1 MRLQNLF
8 IFILFSTFAATSLS
22 TRAQRNEQL
31 LEEGW
36 RFTKGDVTDAATPG
50 FDDSRWES
58 VTVPHDWAIY
68 GPFSRENDLQNV
80 AVTQNFET
88 QASIKTGRTGG
99 LPYVGVGWYRTTF
112 DTKPDQEVTL
122 VFDGAM
128 SEARVYVNG
137 QEACFW
143 PCGYNS
149 FYCNV
154 TRLINPDGRNNT
166 LAVRL
171 ENRPQSSRWYPGAG
185 LYRNVHVI
193 TTNRIHI
200 PVWGTQITTPHV
212 ADDYASVCL
221 RTSVENSGQKELT
234 LVTEILSPEGKTV
247 ATKENKGFINHGQ
260 PFTQNFI
267 VERPALWSP
276 ESPSLYRAV
285 TKVYVEDKLTDTY
298 TTRFGIRSIEYVAD
312 KGFYLNGKLRKFQ
325 GVCNHHDL
333 GPLGAA
339 INVKALRH
347 QLTLLKDMGCD
358 AIRTAHNMPAPELVA
373 LCDEMGFMMMIEP
386 FDEWDIAKCD
396 NGYHRFFN
404 EWAERDMVNMLR
416 HYRNHPCVVMWSI
429 GNEVPTQCSPEG
441 YKVAKF
447 LQDICHRED
456 PTRPVT
462 CGMDQ
467 VDCVLDNGFAA
478 MLDIPGFNYRAHR
491 YTEAYER
498 LPQNLV
504 LGSET
509 SSTVSS
515 RGVYKFPAQRK
526 ADAKYDDHQSSSYD
540 LEYCSWS
547 NIPDMDFALA
557 DDYNWT
563 LGQFVW
569 TGFDYLGEPSPYDT
583 DAWPNH
589 SSMFGIIDLASIPK
603 DRYYL
608 YRSLWNRNE
617 ETLHILPHWNWEG
630 HEGEKVPV
638 FVYTNYSSAELF
650 VNGKSYGKQT
660 KNNQTVEN
668 RYRLMWHDVVYEPG
682 EVKVIAY
689 DRNGKAMAEKVI
701 RTAGKPHHIEL
712 STPHHTLNADG
723 KDLAYVTLRIVDK
736 DGNLCPTDGRL
747 VNFNVKGAGRYRA
760 SANGDPTCL
769 DLFHLPRMHAF
780 NGMLTVILQASKE
793 AGTMELKASAKGL
806 KSGSIQIDVKSLN
819 QQP

>member
-1 MRLQNLF
+1 MRKLYLTALGLIAALSLF
-8 IFILFSTFAATSLS
+8 
-22 TRAQRNEQL
+22 AQRSEQS
-31 LEEGW
+31 LEKGW
-36 RFTKGDVTDAATPG
+36 KFTKGEVSGAEQPD
-50 FDDSRWES
+50 FNDSRWES

-68 GPFSRENDLQNV
+68 GPFDVNNDLQNV

-88 QASIKTGRTGG
+88 QASLKTGRTGG

-112 DTKPDQEVTL
+112 ESEPGKNTTL

-137 QEACFW
+137 KEACFW

-149 FYCNV
+149 FHCDV
-154 TRLINPDGRNNT
+154 TGLVNPDGKNNV

-185 LYRNVHVI
+185 IYRHVRVVS
-193 TTNRIHI
+193 TEKIHV

-212 ADDYASVCL
+212 KDDYASVCL
-221 RTSVENSGQKELT
+221 RTTILNSGKT
-234 LVTEILSPEGKTV
+234 LLTV
-247 ATKENKGFINHGQ
+247 ATDIVDSEGNVVASKTNKGYINHGQ
-260 PFTQNFI
+260 PFTQNFT
-267 VERPALWSP
+267 VNNPKLWSP
-276 ESPSLYRAV
+276 ESPVLYKAV
-285 TKVYVEDKLTDTY
+285 SKIYSSDTLLDTY
-298 TTRFGIRSIEYVAD
+298 TTRFGIRTIEYVAD
-312 KGFYLNGKLRKFQ
+312 KGFYLNGKHRKFQ

-339 INVKALRH
+339 INVSALRH
-347 QLTLLKDMGCD
+347 QLRLLKDMGCD
-358 AIRTAHNMPAPELVA
+358 AIRTAHNMPAPELVS
-373 LCDEMGFMMMIEP
+373 LCDEMGFMMMLEP

-396 NGYHRFFN
+396 NGYHRYFG
-404 EWAERDMVNMLR
+404 EWAEKDMVNML
-416 HYRNHPCVVMWSI
+416 HQYRNNPCVVMWSI
-429 GNEVPTQCSPEG
+429 GNEVPTQWSADG

-467 VDCVLDNGFAA
+467 VQSVLGNGFAA
-478 MLDIPGFNYRAHR
+478 MLDIPGFNYRAHM
-491 YTEAYER
+491 YDEAYER
-498 LPQNLV
+498 LPQNIV

-515 RGVYKFPAQRK
+515 RGVYKFPAERK
-526 ADAKYDDHQSSSYD
+526 AGAMYDDHQSSSYD

-547 NIPDMDFALA
+547 NIPDIDFARA
-557 DDYNWT
+557 DDHEWT
-563 LGQFVW
+563 IGQFVW

-583 DAWPNH
+583 NAWPNH

-608 YRSLWNRNE
+608 YRSVWNKDA

-630 HEGEKVPV
+630 REGQKVPV
-638 FVYTNYSSAELF
+638 FVYTNYPSAELF
-650 VNGKSYGKQT
+650 INGKSYGRQT
-660 KNNQTVEN
+660 KHKNGDVEN
-668 RYRLMWHDVVYEPG
+668 RYRLMWHDAVYEPG
-682 EVKVIAY
+682 EVKVVAY
-689 DRNGKAMAEKVI
+689 DADGKAVAEKTV

-712 STPHHTLNADG
+712 TTDYPTLKADG

-747 VNFNVKGAGRYRA
+747 VNFKVKGAGKYRA

-780 NGMLTVILQASKE
+780 SGMLTVIVQSGEESGEIELQ
-793 AGTMELKASAKGL
+793 ASAKGI
-806 KSGSIQIDVKSLN
+806 KAGKIKINVK
-819 QQP
+819 